1 MIPIKFIGDLQD
13 EISCF
18 ECIHLAF
25 SQHVGLTHY
34 LRSWILWRLSVYTQ
48 NTNGS
53 HMLWKADVNTRN
65 IIFFCTVYSGCTKI
79 VCMKPSYLQ
88 ISYGLKGY

>member
-13 EISCF
+13 EISCVK
-18 ECIHLAF
+18 CIHLAF

-53 HMLWKADVNTRN
+53 HML
-65 IIFFCTVYSGCTKI
+65 
-79 VCMKPSYLQ
+79 
-88 ISYGLKGY
+88 